1 MFILGSAR
9 MMIQWHWDLITFG
22 KVSFAF
28 SLTNLFLSFITAISI
43 VFFPSIKR
51 ISSENLP
58 DLYVKTRRLL
68 DVFLFSA
75 LLLYYPISYIMKLW
89 LPQYT
94 QSLDYLGVLLPM
106 IVFSSKVMLLTNNYL
121 KAYREEGKMLKIN
134 LLSVTIAII
143 GFVVSILVFDNIYIL
158 LVWTL
163 MSVIIRSI
171 ISECVV
177 SDIIKTDFRY
187 DYLVEVLMAV
197 IFVYSSIANSLW
209 VGAIIYLTAFVGYMV
224 YQWKFD
230 VKQNR

>member
-1 MFILGSAR
+1 
-9 MMIQWHWDLITFG
+9 
-22 KVSFAF
+22 
-28 SLTNLFLSFITAISI
+28 
-43 VFFPSIKR
+43 
-51 ISSENLP
+51 
-58 DLYVKTRRLL
+58 
-68 DVFLFSA
+68 
-75 LLLYYPISYIMKLW
+75 
-89 LPQYT
+89 
-94 QSLDYLGVLLPM
+94 
-106 IVFSSKVMLLTNNYL
+106 
-121 KAYREEGKMLKIN
+121 
-134 LLSVTIAII
+134 
-143 GFVVSILVFDNIYIL
+143 
-158 LVWTL
+158 L